1 MDASSDA
8 EMSQDELRSTLK
20 DVRSELAQARMD
32 LSAEKAIRKRK
43 EKNLVKLAKQL
54 NTRST
59 TLEEQAQQLTALETR
74 YESTKKELDEL
85 TVRHEKATRDYHAEI
100 TDQQTKQRELS
111 RQHDGRT
118 AELTAEHGR
127 QAEELRRQVL
137 QSKLDADKL
146 RMQIA
151 QMQMAAEPQHAD
163 RVVDRT
169 LRESMA
175 TSSSSSRSS
184 ASSGSIV
191 VLAAGLL
198 LIPLLAYFASSGDA
212 MCAPCSPGTKL
223 DGSTFVGEAP
233 WWAPG
238 PSKSTVFSLLCSPR
252 DRMRARIEWSGGSG
266 MSKLLVVDADAEVP
280 GSKQALLLEKKAM
293 RATIDGQEIRATVS
307 ASGKAENISAPWRKE
322 A

>member
-1 MDASSDA
+1 MDASNDA
-8 EMSQDELRSTLK
+8 GMSEDELRSTLK

-54 NTRST
+54 NARST
-59 TLEEQAQQLTALETR
+59 TVEDKAQQLTALEAR
-74 YESTKKELDEL
+74 YEGTKKELDEL
-85 TVRHEKATRDYHAEI
+85 TIRHEKATRDHHEEI

-111 RQHDGRT
+111 RQHDARN

-151 QMQMAAEPQHAD
+151 QMQMAAEPQCAD

-175 TSSSSSRSS
+175 TTSSSSSRAS
-184 ASSGSIV
+184 ASSGIV
-191 VLAAGLL
+191 FLAAGLL
-198 LIPLLAYFASSGDA
+198 LIPLLAFVASSSDA
-212 MCAPCSPGTKL
+212 MCAPCLPGTKL

-233 WWAPG
+233 WWASG
-238 PSKSTVFSLLCSPR
+238 PSKSAAFSLLCA
-252 DRMRARIEWSGGSG
+252 DRTRARIEWSGGSG
-266 MSKLLVVDADAEVP
+266 MSKLLVADADAEVP
-280 GSKQALLLEKKAM
+280 GSKQAILLEKKAI
-293 RATIDGQEIRATVS
+293 RATIDGREIRATMS
-307 ASGKAENISAPWRKE
+307 DSGKAQNILAPWRKE